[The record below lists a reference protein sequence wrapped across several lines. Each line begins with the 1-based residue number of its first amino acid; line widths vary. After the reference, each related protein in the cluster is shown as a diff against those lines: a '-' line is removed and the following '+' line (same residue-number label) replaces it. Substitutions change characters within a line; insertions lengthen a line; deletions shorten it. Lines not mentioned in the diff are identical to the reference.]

1 MKNLFDIK
9 DNVTVIT
16 GGTGVL
22 GRTIAKYLALN
33 GAKVIILGR
42 KEDVGQ
48 AIVDDIKNDGGQCE
62 FMKTDVMD
70 EACVQKNCDDII
82 ANFVRIDTLLNAA
95 GGNMPGA
102 TIGPDKTFFDLD
114 ASQFSKVLEL
124 NLTGTVIP
132 TQIFLKPMVKQGKG
146 SIINF
151 SSMAA
156 FRPMTRVCGYA
167 AAKAGISNFTQ
178 YMATECAKKFGEGIR
193 VNAIAPGF
201 FITEQNRSLLTNPD
215 GTYTQRG
222 QDVIRQTPFGRMGE
236 PEELCGTIHYLM
248 SDASKFVTGT
258 VAVVDGDKISVRDY
272 EEAKER
278 NVGGRN
284 NLTSDQTYEISN
296 STLEQMIK
304 DNIMGKE
311 YEAAG
316 FGVTTDELMDQ
327 LTGEKPHQW
336 AIQNFGD
343 GNGNVDKQRV
353 NDYIQNLSTM
363 PAEYYNQWVEIE
375 KYLKKD
381 RLEQKFNMDIRSRFM
396 GEIFRE

>member
-1 MKNLFDIK
+1 MNNLFNIK

-22 GRTIAKYLALN
+22 GRAIAKYLALE

-42 KEDVGQ
+42 KEEIGN
-48 AIVDDIKNDGGQCE
+48 AIVEEITKEGGCCE

-70 EACVQKNCDDII
+70 KAVVQQNCDDII
-82 ANFVRIDTLLNAA
+82 AKYGRIDTLLNAA

-102 TIGPDKTFFDLD
+102 TITPDQTFFDLQ
-114 ASQFSKVLEL
+114 SEQFEKVLSL

-132 TQIFLKPMVKQGKG
+132 TQIFLKPMVEQGKG

-167 AAKAGISNFTQ
+167 AAKAGISNFTA

-222 QDVIRQTPFGRMGE
+222 QDVIRQTPFGRMGD
-236 PEELCGTIHYLM
+236 PEELCGTVHYLM

-258 VAVVDGDKISVRDY
+258 VAVVDG
-272 EEAKER
+272 
-278 NVGGRN
+278 
-284 NLTSDQTYEISN
+284 
-296 STLEQMIK
+296 
-304 DNIMGKE
+304 
-311 YEAAG
+311 G
-316 FGVTTDELMDQ
+316 FNTFAM
-327 LTGEKPHQW
+327 
-336 AIQNFGD
+336 
-343 GNGNVDKQRV
+343 
-353 NDYIQNLSTM
+353 
-363 PAEYYNQWVEIE
+363 
-375 KYLKKD
+375 
-381 RLEQKFNMDIRSRFM
+381 
-396 GEIFRE
+396 